1 MSATSLST
9 LLMLFHTLVTM
20 LVVDPAQFLIAED
33 FIRLRNFYEFLLRR
47 VIVGVLVGVV
57 LLREGAIGFLDLSF
71 ASIFVEAK

>member
-1 MSATSLST
+1 
-9 LLMLFHTLVTM
+9 MLFHTLVTM

-33 FIRLRNFYEFLLRR
+33 FIRLRNFYEFLLRS

-57 LLREGAIGFLDLSF
+57 LLRKSAIGFLDLSF